1 MRQLSD
7 AIDSMIESGEHTAE
21 EIIGM
26 MEVLKHDLIA
36 QILGAEEEDDLD

>member
-21 EIIGM
+21 EIIGI
-26 MEVLKHDLIA
+26 MEVLKHHLTA
-36 QILGAEEEDDLD
+36 QILGAEEGDDLD

>member
-1 MRQLSD
+1 MKELSD

-21 EIIGM
+21 AIIGF

-36 QILGAEEEDDLD
+36 QILEAVEEEES